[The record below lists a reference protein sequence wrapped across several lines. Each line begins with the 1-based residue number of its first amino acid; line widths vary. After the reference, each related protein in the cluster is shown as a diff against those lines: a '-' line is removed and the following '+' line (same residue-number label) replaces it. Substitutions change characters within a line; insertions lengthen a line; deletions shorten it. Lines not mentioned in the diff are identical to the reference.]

1 MPSVSQ
7 DRQAWVADVIMDAS
21 GAGRECYTY
30 SVPAHLLP
38 EMRCGVT
45 VVAPFGAQETLGFVA
60 DLRPRSHDDPAD
72 LKSLLAVLDGERL
85 EPGWIDLA
93 RWMAREYRC
102 QLSDAV
108 RCFAPSGLLARLVRE
123 VRLTRA
129 ASQGV
134 LLDAP
139 RQDTGDRLMSYL
151 RAHGG
156 ACPVHV
162 AKQALGAA
170 AYVRGLARLRARG
183 LAWEAAVLLPPR
195 WTPKR
200 QLAARLTG
208 SVLDPQVLESLHRRA
223 PKQGQC
229 LEALQTGPCLVS
241 DLERRIPAAREA
253 LRALSARG
261 LVTLEKQEIDRTAA
275 GDVAAT
281 RAPIHTEAQQHAV
294 EQVRHALERCWTG
307 EPMQILLH
315 GVTGSGKTEVYL
327 AAVDHTL
334 RSGRSA
340 VLLVPEI
347 ALAAQLVRSVS
358 GRFGAQVAV
367 MHSAL
372 GSGERGD
379 AWRRIRRGEARVV
392 VGARSAVFAPVTD
405 AGLYIIDEE
414 HESAYKSHDQ
424 SPRYDA
430 RAVAWRRAQDPP
442 ALVLRGSATPSLESY
457 ASARVQT
464 GALITLEE
472 RIAGRPMPEVQ
483 VVDMRSAPRVAE
495 SVFSLPLAEAIA
507 DRLLWGEQVILL
519 VNRRAWAMF
528 LMCRSCGYVEKC
540 PNCAVS
546 LAYHRAAGRLRCHHC
561 EHEQPVVEKCPNCP
575 GGLKPFGMGTERV
588 QDDLTRMFPQA
599 RVLRMD
605 RDTTTHKGAHQEML
619 SAFRARDAD
628 ILVGTQM
635 VAKGLDFPEVTLVG
649 VVMADTG
656 LNLPDFRAAER
667 TFQLL
672 TQVAGRAGRADK
684 PGAVYIQTFNPEH
697 EVLMRALQHDYTGFY
712 FNEVR
717 QRQALWYPPF
727 SRLANVVCHAP
738 EEPDAQ
744 QGAAAVATSLR
755 EVVSVSSVTAQVL
768 GPAPA
773 PLARIRGF
781 WRWHV
786 LLKAAP
792 DADTPALLDEALARI
807 RVPAGA
813 WLQADIDP
821 VSLM

>member
-1 MPSVSQ
+1 M
-7 DRQAWVADVIMDAS
+7 ADVIIDAP
-21 GAGRECYTY
+21 GAGRECFTY
-30 SVPAHLLP
+30 QVPQPLRP
-38 EMRCGVT
+38 EVHCGVA
-45 VVAPFGAQETLGFVA
+45 VVVPFGSQETLGFVA
-60 DLRPRSHDDPAD
+60 DVRPRSESEPPE
-72 LKSLLAVLDGERL
+72 LKPLIAVLGGERL
-85 EPGWIDLA
+85 EPSWIEIA
-93 RWMAREYRC
+93 RWMAHEYRC
-102 QLSDAV
+102 PLSDAV

-123 VRLTRA
+123 VRLTEA
-129 ASQGV
+129 ACQCV

-139 RQDTGDRLMSYL
+139 RQDTGDRLEALL

-156 ACPVHV
+156 ACAVTV
-162 AKQALGAA
+162 AKQALGPAV
-170 AYVRGLARLRARG
+170 YQRGLARLRARG
-183 LAWEAAVLLPPR
+183 RASEVAVLLPPR
-195 WTPKR
+195 WSPRK
-200 QLAARLTG
+200 QLYARLT
-208 SVLDPQVLESLHRRA
+208 SNPVDVLMMESLRRRA
-223 PKQGQC
+223 PKQAQC
-229 LEALQTGPCLVS
+229 VEALIAGPCLVS
-241 DLERRIPAAREA
+241 ELERQIPSAREA
-253 LRALSARG
+253 LRGLAGRG
-261 LVTLEKQEIDRTAA
+261 LVTLEYQERDRTTAST
-275 GDVAAT
+275 VERT
-281 RAPIHTEAQQHAV
+281 CAPEHTQAQRQAID
-294 EQVRHALERCWTG
+294 QVYRTLDRCWNG
-307 EPMQILLH
+307 EPMQVLLH

-327 AAVDHTL
+327 AAVARTL
-334 RSGRSA
+334 QSGRSA
-340 VLLVPEI
+340 VLMVPEI

-358 GRFGAQVAV
+358 SRFGAQVAV
-367 MHSAL
+367 LHSAL
-372 GSGERGD
+372 GTGERGD
-379 AWRRIRRGEARVV
+379 SWRRIRRGEARVV

-414 HESAYKSHDQ
+414 HEAAYKSHDHA
-424 SPRYDA
+424 PRYDA
-430 RAVAWRRAQDPP
+430 RTVAWRRAQNPP

-457 ASARVQT
+457 TAART
-464 GALITLEE
+464 HSNALITLDE

-483 VVDMRSAPRVAE
+483 VVDMRSAPRVTE

-507 DRLLWGEQVILL
+507 DRLLWGEQAILL

-528 LMCRSCGYVEKC
+528 LMCRSCGHVEKC

-561 EHEQPVVEKCPNCP
+561 EHEQPVVEKCPTCP
-575 GGLKPFGMGTERV
+575 GQLKPFGMGTERV
-588 QDDLTRMFPQA
+588 QDDLMRMFPQA

-619 SAFRARDAD
+619 SAFRMREAD

-684 PGAVYIQTFNPEH
+684 PGAVYIQTFNPDH
-697 EVLMRALQHDYTGFY
+697 EVLIRALQHDYTGFY
-712 FNEVR
+712 YHEVR

-727 SRLANVVCHAP
+727 SRLANLVCHSA
-738 EEPDAQ
+738 EEADAQ
-744 QGAAAVATSLR
+744 SGATAVATSLR
-755 EVVSVSSVTAQVL
+755 QVVSVSSVTAQVL

-786 LLKAAP
+786 LLKAAI
-792 DADTPALLDEALARI
+792 DADIPGLVDEALARV
-807 RVPAGA
+807 RLPSGA
-813 WLQADIDP
+813 WVQCDIDP